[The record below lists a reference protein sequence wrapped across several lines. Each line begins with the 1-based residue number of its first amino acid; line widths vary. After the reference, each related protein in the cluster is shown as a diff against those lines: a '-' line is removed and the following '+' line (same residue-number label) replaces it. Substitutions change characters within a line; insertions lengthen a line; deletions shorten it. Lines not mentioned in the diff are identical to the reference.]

1 MTLLRHGLSKFGFIH
16 KRLEF
21 SKLEKP
27 EITLLVLAGPNLSE
41 NMHDEGGTQPRLM
54 SSDYIYQKLTFTT
67 ESLAIKY
74 TMLFQNRINFL
85 QSYYKWISEIALP

>member
-1 MTLLRHGLSKFGFIH
+1 MTSLRRGLSKFGFIH

-41 NMHDEGGTQPRLM
+41 NMHDERGTQPRLM